1 METAIHHSTDVRRAV
16 TESQGFPPLDLET
29 RPTVTTEQA
38 AFYLN
43 RKPQTLRIWACK
55 ETYPPELRPVRVR
68 GILGWPV
75 AGIKTVLKGG

>member
-1 METAIHHSTDVRRAV
+1 MQHLSVVQPEQTASTAPAFPSL
-16 TESQGFPPLDLET
+16 ESVN